1 MKSLRITGKLAMTV
15 VDESIPEPQDDQLR
29 IKVSFVGVCGS
40 DLHYYY
46 EGANG
51 AFIVKEPLV
60 PGHEISG
67 VVDLDPIG
75 KLKPGT
81 RITVHPAR
89 FGQPTPGV
97 ETRPHLWPNGSY
109 LGSASTTPHT
119 QGAMSE
125 YMIIDRSMV
134 RVIPDS
140 LSLQGAALSEPLG
153 VALHA
158 INIAGGVKDKKILVS
173 GSGPIGLMVIAASKI
188 LGAASITASDV
199 LEGPL
204 SRAKNIGATITV
216 KISDEHLP
224 SDEFDVVFE
233 CSGVARALSSALI
246 SVRKAGTVVQVGM
259 LAGGDQPI
267 AIAPL
272 VSKEV
277 QLRGTFRFNTEI
289 DDAITMIASNSWIE
303 KAITHTFAID
313 DAVSGFEMA
322 KNSEQSGKVLI
333 AL

>member
-1 MKSLRITGKLAMTV
+1 MMKSLRITGKLAMTV
-15 VDESIPEPQDDQLR
+15 FDDLIPEPQEDQLR

-158 INIAGGVKDKKILVS
+158 
-173 GSGPIGLMVIAASKI
+173 
-188 LGAASITASDV
+188 
-199 LEGPL
+199 
-204 SRAKNIGATITV
+204 
-216 KISDEHLP
+216 
-224 SDEFDVVFE
+224 
-233 CSGVARALSSALI
+233 
-246 SVRKAGTVVQVGM
+246 
-259 LAGGDQPI
+259 
-267 AIAPL
+267 
-272 VSKEV
+272 
-277 QLRGTFRFNTEI
+277 
-289 DDAITMIASNSWIE
+289 
-303 KAITHTFAID
+303 
-313 DAVSGFEMA
+313 
-322 KNSEQSGKVLI
+322 
-333 AL
+333 